1 MKRRYSSQ
9 KKRADAIS
17 GHLFLLPANILLF
30 VFLILPIFL
39 AVLLSLVKYNG
50 FGAVEWVGLQN
61 YVEVFRDRD
70 FLVSLKNTLIY
81 VVVTVPLQTVIPLVL
96 AAILAEKF
104 RNLFGEFVRGT
115 LFIPVLCSAVLAGT
129 VFYYLFASDSESA
142 ANLFLAMFGLDKQN
156 WLGQRSTALMVI
168 CLVAIWKNV
177 GYYLV
182 ILYAGIMD
190 IPRDLYEAA
199 RIDGA
204 TSWQQFLYIT
214 IPNLKTVL
222 TLVVTLGTIWAFQV
236 FDITMVMT
244 GGGPG
249 NVTMSPVLLIY
260 KTAFSSRRMGYA
272 SAMACVLAVI
282 IFIVTILQRVVQN
295 GKDGDGNV

>member
-1 MKRRYSSQ
+1 MNRRYSNQ
-9 KKRADAIS
+9 KKRTDAIA

-30 VFLILPIFL
+30 LFVFLPIIL
-39 AVLLSLVKYNG
+39 AVLLSFVKYNG
-50 FGAVEWVGLQN
+50 FGTMEWVGLQN
-61 YVEVFRDRD
+61 FVEVFHDRD

-81 VVVTVPLQTVIPLVL
+81 VLVTVPLQTIIPLML
-96 AAILAEKF
+96 AAVLAEKF
-104 RNLFGEFVRGT
+104 RNAFGEFVRGT

-129 VFYYLFASDSESA
+129 IFYYLFASDSEA
-142 ANLFLAMFGLDKQN
+142 AVNLLLSMFGVEKHN
-156 WLGQRSTALMVI
+156 WLGQRSTALLVI

-204 TSWQQFLYIT
+204 TSWQQFVYIT

-244 GGGPG
+244 RGGPG
-249 NVTMSPVLLIY
+249 NATVSPVLLIY
-260 KTAFSSRRMGYA
+260 NNAFSTRRMGYA
-272 SAMACVLAVI
+272 SAMACILAVI
-282 IFIVTILQRVVQN
+282 IFIVTILQRVLTKD
-295 GKDGDGNV
+295 KDGE